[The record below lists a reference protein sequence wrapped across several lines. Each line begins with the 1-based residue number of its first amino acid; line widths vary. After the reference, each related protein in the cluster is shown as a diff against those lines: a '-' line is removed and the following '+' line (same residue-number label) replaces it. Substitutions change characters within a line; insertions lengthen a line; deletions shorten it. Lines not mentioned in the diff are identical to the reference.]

1 MKLPSKFTS
10 NYWFSM
16 VKILWT

>member
-10 NYWFSM
+10 DYWRSM
-16 VKILWT
+16 VKILWA